1 MTNDEILA
9 TAVKRLSLA
18 IDADRDN
25 REEALDD
32 LQNLSGLQWPESIK
46 SAREAENRPCL
57 TINRL
62 PQFAR
67 QVTGDIRAMNPAIN
81 ILPGDD
87 NATDEM
93 AEIYEG
99 LIRHIQYKCDA
110 SSVYEGAAESAAQC
124 GMGHFRI
131 RTDYEDDNS
140 FNQEILIERIFN
152 PFSVH
157 TDPNARMP
165 TREDAEWRFII
176 ETMSR
181 DEFEAA
187 YPGKQTV
194 DVDNDDLTNGLEHWR
209 NGDEVQ
215 VAEYFWREPYTV
227 TIGALESGQIVENPV
242 APLRVVKS
250 REVTKYRVMWAKISG
265 KDVLE
270 GPTEIPCTYIPIVS
284 VVGEEM
290 HVGVDVIRTS
300 VIRFAKDPQ
309 RLYNFWRS
317 AQTEMVALQP
327 KAPYLVT
334 PKQIAGFEDFWN
346 EANDANRP
354 YLPYNP
360 DEKAG
365 QPTRVPPPIPSSGM
379 MQEVMTAAEDMK
391 ATTGVYDASLGNR
404 SAETSGVAIRQRQ
417 MESDVSTSIY
427 ADNMAKAIQ
436 YAGRIIVDMIPK
448 VYDTPRI
455 LRIMG
460 KDDAQKQVPVNIP
473 QMTMNGPTV
482 ANDLA
487 AGRYSVKVA
496 VGPNYTTRRQEAA
509 ESMISFVQA
518 FPAAAPIVGDLIAT
532 NMDWPG
538 ADQFAERL
546 KKSLP
551 PQFRDPEDMTP
562 EEQQQMQA
570 AMQEQAQAAQV
581 QQQAMQ
587 LDMQSKHI
595 DMQKSEAETQE
606 AQADAEKARLE
617 VAEASLELAMKNG
630 QMNAAIAQIVQQEV
644 ARVLQGTMQPGPR
657 PFI

>member
-1 MTNDEILA
+1 MKNEAILKA
-9 TAVKRLSLA
+9 AVKRMAQA

-32 LQNLSGLQWPESIK
+32 LQNLSGMQWPESTK

-81 ILPGDD
+81 ILPGDGE
-87 NATDEM
+87 ATDEV
-93 AEIYEG
+93 AEIIEG
-99 LIRHIQYKCDA
+99 LVRQIQYKSDA

-131 RTDYEDDNS
+131 RTDYEDDVS
-140 FNQEILIERIFN
+140 FNQEILIERIHN

-157 TDPNARMP
+157 TDPNARMA
-165 TREDAEWRFII
+165 TREDAEWRFIV
-176 ETMSR
+176 ETMGK
-181 DEFEAA
+181 DEFEEA
-187 YPGKQTV
+187 YPGKQAV

-209 NGDEVQ
+209 EGDEVQ
-215 VAEYFWREPYTV
+215 VAEYFWREPHTV
-227 TIGALESGQIVENPV
+227 KIGLLPSGQIVENPV
-242 APLRVVKS
+242 APMNVIKART
-250 REVTKYRVMWAKISG
+250 VTKYKVMWAKISG

-270 GPTEIPCTYIPIVS
+270 GPQELPCQYIPIVS
-284 VVGEEM
+284 VVGEEL
-290 HVGVDVIRTS
+290 HVGTDVIRTS

-309 RLYNFWRS
+309 RLYNYWRS
-317 AQTEMVALQP
+317 AQTEMIALQP

-334 PKQIAGFEDFWN
+334 PKQIAGFETFWN

-365 QPTRVPPPIPSSGM
+365 QPSRVPPPIPSSGM

-391 ATTGVYDASLGNR
+391 ATTGVYDASLGGR
-404 SAETSGVAIRQRQ
+404 SNETSGVAIRQRQ

-427 ADNMAKAIQ
+427 SDNMAKAIT

-448 VYDTPRI
+448 VYDTARI
-455 LRIMG
+455 LRITG
-460 KDDAQKQVPVNIP
+460 KDDTQKQVAVNVP
-473 QMTMNGPTV
+473 QMTMDGPIV
-482 ANDLA
+482 ANDLTT
-487 AGRYSVKVA
+487 GKYNVKVA
-496 VGPNYTTRRQEAA
+496 VGPNYSTRRQEAA

-546 KKSLP
+546 KKTLP
-551 PQFRDPEDMTP
+551 PEFRDAEEMTP
-562 EEQQQMQA
+562 EQQQQMQA
-570 AMQEQAQAAQV
+570 AMQEQAQAAQL

-587 LDMQSKHI
+587 MEMQSKQI
-595 DMQKSEAETQE
+595 EMQKATAETQE
-606 AQADAEKARLE
+606 AEADAEKAQLE
-617 VAEASLELAMKNG
+617 VSEKALELALTSG
-630 QMNAAIAQIVQQEV
+630 QLNEAIAQIVQQQV
-644 ARVLQGTMQPGPR
+644 AVALQNMMGARQ
-657 PFI
+657 

>member
-1 MTNDEILA
+1 MKNEAILKA
-9 TAVKRLSLA
+9 AVKRMAQA

-32 LQNLSGLQWPESIK
+32 LQNLSGMQWPESTK

-81 ILPGDD
+81 ILPGDGE
-87 NATDEM
+87 ATDEV
-93 AEIYEG
+93 AEIIEG
-99 LIRHIQYKCDA
+99 LVRQIQYKSDA

-131 RTDYEDDNS
+131 RTDYEDDVS
-140 FNQEILIERIFN
+140 FNQEILIERIHN

-157 TDPNARMP
+157 TDPNARMA
-165 TREDAEWRFII
+165 TREDAEWRFIV
-176 ETMSR
+176 ETMGK
-181 DEFEAA
+181 DEFEDA
-187 YPGKQTV
+187 YPGKQAV

-209 NGDEVQ
+209 EGDEVQ
-215 VAEYFWREPYTV
+215 VAEYFWREPHTV
-227 TIGALESGQIVENPV
+227 KIGLLPSGQIVENPV
-242 APLRVVKS
+242 APMNVIKART
-250 REVTKYRVMWAKISG
+250 VTKYKVMWAKISG

-270 GPTEIPCTYIPIVS
+270 GPQELPCQYIPIVS
-284 VVGEEM
+284 VVGEEL
-290 HVGVDVIRTS
+290 HVGTDVIRTS

-309 RLYNFWRS
+309 RLYNYWRS
-317 AQTEMVALQP
+317 AQTEMIALQP

-334 PKQIAGFEDFWN
+334 PKQIAGFETFWN

-365 QPTRVPPPIPSSGM
+365 QPSRVPPPIPSSGM

-391 ATTGVYDASLGNR
+391 ATTGVYDASLGGR
-404 SAETSGVAIRQRQ
+404 SNETSGVAIRQRQ

-427 ADNMAKAIQ
+427 SDNMAKAIT

-448 VYDTPRI
+448 VYDTARI
-455 LRIMG
+455 LRITG
-460 KDDAQKQVPVNIP
+460 KDDTQKQVAVNVP
-473 QMTMNGPTV
+473 QMTMDGPIV
-482 ANDLA
+482 ANDLTT
-487 AGRYSVKVA
+487 GKYNVKVA
-496 VGPNYTTRRQEAA
+496 VGPNYSTRRQEAA

-546 KKSLP
+546 KKTLP
-551 PQFRDPEDMTP
+551 PEFRDAEEMTP
-562 EEQQQMQA
+562 EQQQQMQA
-570 AMQEQAQAAQV
+570 AMQEQAQAAQL

-587 LDMQSKHI
+587 MEMQSKQI
-595 DMQKSEAETQE
+595 EMQKATAETQE
-606 AQADAEKARLE
+606 AEADAEKAQLE
-617 VAEASLELAMKNG
+617 VSEKALELALTSG
-630 QMNAAIAQIVQQEV
+630 QLNEAIAQIVQQQV
-644 ARVLQGTMQPGPR
+644 AVALQNMMGARQ
-657 PFI
+657 